1 MTYPEQNQN
10 YGQQPQAPY
19 GQQQYPYGQ
28 QPQAPYGQQQPY
40 PYNQPQ
46 NPYGQQPQ
54 PAPYGQYGQQQQYT
68 YGQQQNPY
76 GQNPYGQYGQPAYAD
91 SAIPN
96 APAAKAADA
105 EETRKAPVA
114 SIIFLF
120 MAVSLLLFRYF
131 IIFADGRTGATNVMF
146 FTIALSACILMILGL
161 FIRKAPF
168 LYGVGLFL
176 LAGFNL
182 IDVVQ
187 DLTGGTTN
195 GALTVFS
202 GILFTACTL
211 AGLYYVL
218 RGRGINKVVK
228 TIFSIVGL
236 VIQVLSTIVLFA
248 IVADYLR
255 ASAMTEFVV
264 QIFMSMMAFVFIW
277 IATLAFTPF
286 RRGKA

>member
-28 QPQAPYGQQQPY
+28 QPQAPYGQQY
-40 PYNQPQ
+40 PYGQQQQ

-54 PAPYGQYGQQQQYT
+54 PASYGQYGQQQQYT
-68 YGQQQNPY
+68 YGQQQQNPY

-131 IIFADGRTGATNVMF
+131 IIFADGRTGATNV
-146 FTIALSACILMILGL
+146 ID
-161 FIRKAPF
+161 RKS
-168 LYGVGLFL
+168 
-176 LAGFNL
+176 
-182 IDVVQ
+182 VV
-187 DLTGGTTN
+187 
-195 GALTVFS
+195 
-202 GILFTACTL
+202 
-211 AGLYYVL
+211 
-218 RGRGINKVVK
+218 
-228 TIFSIVGL
+228 
-236 VIQVLSTIVLFA
+236 
-248 IVADYLR
+248 
-255 ASAMTEFVV
+255 
-264 QIFMSMMAFVFIW
+264 
-277 IATLAFTPF
+277 
-286 RRGKA
+286 

>member
-28 QPQAPYGQQQPY
+28 QPQAPYGQQQY
-40 PYNQPQ
+40 P
-46 NPYGQQPQ
+46 
-54 PAPYGQYGQQQQYT
+54 YGQQQQYT
-68 YGQQQNPY
+68 YGQQPQNPY

-131 IIFADGRTGATNVMF
+131 IIFANGNTGATNVMF

-286 RRGKA
+286 RKGNA